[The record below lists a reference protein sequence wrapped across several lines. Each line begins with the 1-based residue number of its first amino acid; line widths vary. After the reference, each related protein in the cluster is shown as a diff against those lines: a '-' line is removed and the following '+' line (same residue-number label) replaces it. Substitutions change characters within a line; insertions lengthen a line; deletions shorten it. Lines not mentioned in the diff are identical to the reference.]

1 MHFLKKTSPREGKQ
15 KNEVHICISVQL
27 LLENTLLPV
36 VFAGHVCL
44 NLATRSRPEVSFSH
58 TSVLTESFFHVKE

>member
-1 MHFLKKTSPREGKQ
+1 MGEIFLIAATLKLFGV
-15 KNEVHICISVQL
+15 EVHICISVQL

-36 VFAGHVCL
+36 AFAGHVCL

-58 TSVLTESFFHVKE
+58 TSVLTESLFHVKE